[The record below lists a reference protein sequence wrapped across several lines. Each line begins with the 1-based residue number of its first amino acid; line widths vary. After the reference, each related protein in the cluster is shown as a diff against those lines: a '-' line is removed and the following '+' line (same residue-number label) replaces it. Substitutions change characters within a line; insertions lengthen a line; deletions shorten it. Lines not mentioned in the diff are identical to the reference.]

1 MRKSLPYIAGLSL
14 ILIVLNACA
23 PQKPALQHIRDA
35 GVLHVLTRNAAT
47 TYYTGP
53 HGAEGLEYELVKAFA
68 IHLGVSLKI
77 STEDNLQDLLNKV
90 QGNEVD
96 FAAAGLT
103 VTPEREKTLR
113 FSSSYQSITQQ
124 LVYHRSIPRPKTMDD
139 AVDGMMEVIANSS
152 HVEKLNE
159 LKKKY
164 PDLSWDENKDA
175 GSTELLTL
183 VAERLIDFTIADS
196 NEVLLTRRFQP
207 NLRVAFDISKPQ
219 KLAWAFPKNGDNSL
233 YLEANRFLKVF
244 KKSGQLTE
252 LLKRNY
258 NHARNYNYAGT
269 PTYLGHVRY
278 RLPRYQKM
286 FEREAEVND
295 LDWQLLAAV
304 AYQES
309 HWNLELFHQ
318 QV

>member
-1 MRKSLPYIAGLSL
+1 MHKSLPYIAGLSL

-113 FSSSYQSITQQ
+113 FSNSYQYITQQ
-124 LVYHRSIPRPKTMDD
+124 LVYHRSIPRPKRWMT
-139 AVDGMMEVIANSS
+139 
-152 HVEKLNE
+152 
-159 LKKKY
+159 
-164 PDLSWDENKDA
+164 
-175 GSTELLTL
+175 LLT
-183 VAERLIDFTIADS
+183 V
-196 NEVLLTRRFQP
+196 
-207 NLRVAFDISKPQ
+207 
-219 KLAWAFPKNGDNSL
+219 
-233 YLEANRFLKVF
+233 
-244 KKSGQLTE
+244 
-252 LLKRNY
+252 
-258 NHARNYNYAGT
+258 
-269 PTYLGHVRY
+269 
-278 RLPRYQKM
+278 
-286 FEREAEVND
+286 
-295 LDWQLLAAV
+295 
-304 AYQES
+304 
-309 HWNLELFHQ
+309 
-318 QV
+318 